1 MADRNLLLCHLHL
14 ANEQAYD
21 TLTLG
26 ERHRSR
32 PFAQPLKEPFH
43 GRGKRKSTATFEF
56 GGLQSF
62 QFGQDRTL
70 SGL

>member
-21 TLTLG
+21 TLTLD
-26 ERHRSR
+26 ERHRPR
-32 PFAQPLKEPFH
+32 PVAHPQKEPFH
-43 GRGKRKSTATFEF
+43 RRGKRKSTATFEF
-56 GGLQSF
+56 GGLQRF

>member
-14 ANEQAYD
+14 ANEQTYD

-43 GRGKRKSTATFEF
+43 CRGKRKSTATFEF